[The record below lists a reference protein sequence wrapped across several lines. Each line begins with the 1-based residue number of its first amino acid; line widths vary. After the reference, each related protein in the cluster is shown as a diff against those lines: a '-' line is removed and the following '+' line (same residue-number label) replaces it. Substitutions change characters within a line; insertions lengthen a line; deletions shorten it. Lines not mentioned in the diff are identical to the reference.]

1 MWTMCP
7 QGENGT
13 AVTDV
18 VTKSVWQNNIVVRSA
33 SLFFK
38 FCTKC
43 VHLSDEKYYF
53 MEYQTQWE
61 VGVECLCSTD
71 SISCVCLS

>member
-43 VHLSDEKYYF
+43 V
-53 MEYQTQWE
+53 
-61 VGVECLCSTD
+61 
-71 SISCVCLS
+71 CLSQMKNII

>member
-18 VTKSVWQNNIVVRSA
+18 VTKSVWQKIL
-33 SLFFK
+33 LF
-38 FCTKC
+38 
-43 VHLSDEKYYF
+43 VLL
-53 MEYQTQWE
+53 
-61 VGVECLCSTD
+61 LCSL
-71 SISCVCLS
+71 SSVLSVCVRLR

>member
-13 AVTDV
+13 AVTDVTDV

-43 VHLSDEKYYF
+43 V
-53 MEYQTQWE
+53 
-61 VGVECLCSTD
+61 
-71 SISCVCLS
+71 CLS